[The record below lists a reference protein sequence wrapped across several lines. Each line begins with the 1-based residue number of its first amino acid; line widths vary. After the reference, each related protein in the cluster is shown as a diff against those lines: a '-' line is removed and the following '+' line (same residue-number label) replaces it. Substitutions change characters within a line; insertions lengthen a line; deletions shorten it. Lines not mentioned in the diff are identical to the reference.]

1 MNAYSLADSSVLE
14 RLNGIPAVDLA
25 ANLQPALQG
34 GCRAG
39 SVVWEIVRLR
49 AGAGPL
55 TPQEYFWY
63 RLWDPALPAAAKCRF
78 VGKRAQHRMHVA
90 CNNRLWF
97 AAAADKLLFQSI
109 MEDIG
114 LPVPEL
120 RAVTQPGQIA
130 PRGVPTIDNA
140 GATATLLSITS
151 ADAFD
156 PATDEVIL
164 LGGARVPVAQLAESL
179 ACGPGYLIQRR
190 LQPAPALESR
200 FGPRLWSLRALVL
213 LRPSG
218 PIIHR
223 AVAKIATG
231 DNPADNFWRAGNM
244 LDAIELSSGVVTR
257 TVSGTGADIR
267 VNASHPDT
275 HAPIVGTLI
284 PDWDQATALVRVAA
298 EPLPGIRTQSWDG
311 RTHRQRPGAAGGEFR
326 RRPQPRPVRPQRRR
340 AGRDLRRAPEAERLP
355 ALSAGD
361 GRMCHPR
368 RQPRRQPRRRRR
380 RLPARLSGGHQ
391 GRHLDVGVSARPHDS
406 GRCRD
411 GADQPRR
418 Q

>member
-1 MNAYSLADSSVLE
+1 MNAYSLADCGVLE
-14 RLNGIPAVDLA
+14 RLNGIPAADLA
-25 ANLQPALQG
+25 ANLQSALQG

-39 SVVWEIVRLR
+39 AVVREIVWLR
-49 AGAGPL
+49 AGAGRL

-63 RLWDPALPAAAKCRF
+63 RLWDPALSAAACRF

-90 CNNRLWF
+90 CNDRLWF
-97 AAAADKLLFQSI
+97 AAAADKLLFQSL
-109 MEDIG
+109 MEGIG

-120 RAVTQPGQIA
+120 RAVTQPGRIA
-130 PRGVPTIDNA
+130 PRGVPNITSA
-140 GATATLLSITS
+140 GAIATLLRRPEECPLFIKPVGGKYSLSITS

-156 PATDEVIL
+156 PTTDEVIL

-190 LQPAPALESR
+190 LQPTPALASR

-223 AVAKIATG
+223 SVAKIVTG

-244 LDAIELSSGVVTR
+244 LGAIDLCSGVITR
-257 TVSGTGADIR
+257 TVSGTGADIT

-275 HAPIVGTLI
+275 QAPIVGTQI

-298 EPLPGIRTQSWDG
+298 QALPGIRTQSWDVALTDRG
-311 RTHRQRPGAAGGEFR
+311 PVLLEVNYGGDLNLAQLAHGAGVLDETYAEHLRQNG
-326 RRPQPRPVRPQRRR
+326 
-340 AGRDLRRAPEAERLP
+340 DRL
-355 ALSAGD
+355 
-361 GRMCHPR
+361 
-368 RQPRRQPRRRRR
+368 
-380 RLPARLSGGHQ
+380 
-391 GRHLDVGVSARPHDS
+391 
-406 GRCRD
+406 
-411 GADQPRR
+411 
-418 Q
+418 